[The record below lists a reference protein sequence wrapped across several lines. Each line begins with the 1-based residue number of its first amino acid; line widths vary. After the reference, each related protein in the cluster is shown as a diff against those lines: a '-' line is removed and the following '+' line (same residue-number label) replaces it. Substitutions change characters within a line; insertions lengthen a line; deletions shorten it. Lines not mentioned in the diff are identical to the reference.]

1 MLHKGVH
8 IVKIPKY
15 NVYLRGPALIICKCF
30 GKKTSDGTVENE
42 DISNKELPQELNKPI
57 IKIFKK
63 RKIQSTLTD
72 NIWGADLTD
81 MQLISKVNK
90 GICFDYV
97 LLIFSVNN
105 NGLFLWNTKKVLQ
118 LTILFKKFYL
128 IKKKTK
134 YR

>member
-15 NVYLRGPALIICKCF
+15 NEYLRGPALIICKCF
-30 GKKTSDGTVENE
+30 GKKTSNGTVENE

-81 MQLISKVNK
+81 MQLINKVNK

-105 NGLFLWNTKKVLQ
+105 NGLFL
-118 LTILFKKFYL
+118 
-128 IKKKTK
+128 
-134 YR
+134 